1 MSKEFKPKT
10 IAEYERENSELRIQI
25 DMLMTTI
32 GTLTA
37 TVKSLN
43 CGIES
48 LSAENKKLHT
58 DNAKLNE
65 KLDKLIEMVGKNSNN
80 SSKPPSSDG
89 YTKPAPKSLRE
100 KSDPA

>member
-1 MSKEFKPKT
+1 MSKEIKPKT
-10 IAEYERENSELRIQI
+10 IAEYERENSEQRIQI
-25 DMLMTTI
+25 AMLTTTI

-37 TVKSLN
+37 TVESLN
-43 CGIES
+43 CAIES
-48 LSAENKKLHT
+48 LSGENK
-58 DNAKLNE
+58 KLNE
-65 KLDKLIEMVGKNSNN
+65 KLDKLMEMVGKNSNN